1 MATSY
6 DFLGKVTATG
16 SASVMTLSGIPQT
29 HKDIEFIFQA
39 KTGATHGASGADITL
54 NGDTGS
60 VYHQTAWLKN
70 GTTMYGQQQAS
81 IAHFDIGYGQ
91 GPATGDGM
99 MGFTRIYIS
108 DYASAVDHP
117 GIYQSTSWD
126 NNSTGA
132 MHWGGNLY
140 APGSPAAI
148 TSVTWTGVYTIEAN
162 CSICAYG
169 INYS

>member
-16 SASVMTLSGIPQT
+16 SASVMTLSGIDQT
-29 HKDIEFIFQA
+29 YQDIEFIFQA
-39 KTGATHGASGADITL
+39 KTGATYGASGADITF
-54 NGDTGS
+54 NGDTSS

-70 GTTMYGQQQAS
+70 GTTMYGAQYS
-81 IAHFDIGYGQ
+81 SNAHFDIGYGQ
-91 GPATGDGM
+91 GPATGDDM
-99 MGFTRIYIS
+99 MGFTRIYVA

-117 GIYQSTSWD
+117 GIWQSTSWD

-140 APGSPAAI
+140 APGTPAAI

-162 CSICAYG
+162 CGICAYG